1 MVMKKNKQIGLFSV
15 TIMFLLGMS
24 LGSCSKD
31 DETSSSEKNLQ
42 KVAELVGN
50 SIADIIDKD
59 GKVLFKAFWAAD
71 KTTGNAVIVT
81 KDSISAEDSLY
92 LTSNTITTPI
102 QIKANKS
109 QNVEGVF
116 LSDIVPA
123 NVSDVAAG
131 KKWVT
136 IFMAVGFCQL
146 PTFNTVAQCAG
157 AALDGFTAATPL
169 GSVYNGPIM
178 DIQPSDIDSKDIL
191 KDPALSIHVVHG
203 TSSAAGN
210 GSYYFVVLP
219 FLTGQPV
226 TQVGT
231 DKNELPLNCPLLIVS
246 LDSTGQELI
255 LEGIGHAE
263 LVQVDGTPS
272 GKASIRIRGAS
283 SLNASNSPLI
293 LVD

>member
-1 MVMKKNKQIGLFSV
+1 MKKNKQIGLFSV

-123 NVSDVAAG
+123 NVSDVADN
-131 KKWVT
+131 KWFT
-136 IFMAVGFCQL
+136 IFMVGFCQL
-146 PTFNTVAQCAG
+146 HTFNTYAQGAD
-157 AALDGFTAATPL
+157 AALDGLTAATPL

-263 LVQVDGTPS
+263 LVQVDGTPGS
-272 GKASIRIRGAS
+272 GAKIRIRGFG
-283 SLNASNSPLI
+283 SLNASNPPLI
-293 LVD
+293 VID

>member
-1 MVMKKNKQIGLFSV
+1 MKKNKQIGLFSV

-123 NVSDVAAG
+123 NVSDVAG
-131 KKWVT
+131 NKGVP

-226 TQVGT
+226 TQIGT

-272 GKASIRIRGAS
+272 GKASIRIKGIIC
-283 SLNASNSPLI
+283 LNASTSPLI
-293 LVD
+293 LID

>member
-123 NVSDVAAG
+123 NVSDVADN
-131 KKWVT
+131 KWFT

-263 LVQVDGTPS
+263 LVQVDGTPGS
-272 GKASIRIRGAS
+272 GANIRIRGVGR
-283 SLNASNSPLI
+283 LNASNSPLI
-293 LVD
+293 IVD

>member
-1 MVMKKNKQIGLFSV
+1 MKKNKQIGLFSV

-123 NVSDVAAG
+123 NVSDVADN
-131 KKWVT
+131 KWFT
-136 IFMAVGFCQL
+136 IFTAVGFCQL
-146 PTFNTVAQCAG
+146 HTFNTYAQGAD
-157 AALDGFTAATPL
+157 AALDGLTAATPL
-169 GSVYNGPIM
+169 SSVDNGPIM

-191 KDPALSIHVVHG
+191 KDPAFSIHVVHG

-226 TQVGT
+226 TQIGT

-263 LVQVDGTPS
+263 LVQVDGTPD
-272 GKASIRIRGAS
+272 GDFKIQIRGIG
-283 SLNASNSPLI
+283 SLNASNPPLI
-293 LVD
+293 VID

>member
-1 MVMKKNKQIGLFSV
+1 MKKNKQIGLFSV

-123 NVSDVAAG
+123 NVSDVADN
-131 KKWVT
+131 KWFP
-136 IFMAVGFCQL
+136 IFTAVGFCQL
-146 PTFNTVAQCAG
+146 HTFNTYAQGAD

-169 GSVYNGPIM
+169 GSVDNGPIM

-191 KDPALSIHVVHG
+191 KDPALSIHIVHG

-263 LVQVDGTPS
+263 LVQVDGTPGS
-272 GKASIRIRGAS
+272 GAKIRIRGLGVV
-283 SLNASNSPLI
+283 LNASNSPLI
-293 LVD
+293 VIG

>member
-1 MVMKKNKQIGLFSV
+1 MKKNKQIGLFSV

-59 GKVLFKAFWAAD
+59 GNVLFKAFWAAD
-71 KTTGNAVIVT
+71 KTTGKAVIVT

-123 NVSDVAAG
+123 NVSDVAG
-131 KKWVT
+131 KKWFT

-146 PTFNTVAQCAG
+146 PTFNTVAQGAD

-169 GSVYNGPIM
+169 GSVDNGPIM

-231 DKNELPLNCPLLIVS
+231 NKNELPLNCPLLIVS

-263 LVQVDGTPS
+263 LVQVDGTPDS
-272 GKASIRIRGAS
+272 NFKIRIRGAG

-293 LVD
+293 VID

>member
-123 NVSDVAAG
+123 NVSDVADN
-131 KKWVT
+131 KWFI
-136 IFMAVGFCQL
+136 IFTAVGFCQL
-146 PTFNTVAQCAG
+146 HTFNTYAQG
-157 AALDGFTAATPL
+157 ADVALDGLTAATPL
-169 GSVYNGPIM
+169 SSVDNGPIM

-263 LVQVDGTPS
+263 LVQVDGTPGS
-272 GKASIRIRGAS
+272 GARIRIKGVICFKD
-283 SLNASNSPLI
+283 SNSPLI
-293 LVD
+293 LID

>member
-178 DIQPSDIDSKDIL
+178 DIQPSNIDSKDIL

-263 LVQVDGTPS
+263 LVQVDGTPGS
-272 GKASIRIRGAS
+272 GARIRIKGVICFKD
-283 SLNASNSPLI
+283 SNSPLI
-293 LVD
+293 LID